1 VRRVHGLIALGM
13 GALLSIAAAA
23 PSWMQPS
30 APTAPPTPTS
40 VCAPAPPSRLILR
53 ERARVSLA
61 DPRPLRLHD
70 SPGTSTPV
78 IAQIPASGV
87 MYVLEGPTCG
97 QNYAWYRVEYQGLA
111 GWIAEGDDK
120 AYFVELYPPG

>member
-1 VRRVHGLIALGM
+1 MRPIQVLIPLAVVMSMLIV
-13 GALLSIAAAA
+13 ATV
-23 PSWMQPS
+23 PSFMQPTQPTT
-30 APTAPPTPTS
+30 PTAI
-40 VCAPAPPSRLILR
+40 CAPAPPSHLILR

-61 DPRPLRLHD
+61 DPRPLNMRD
-70 SPGTSTPV
+70 GAGTSYPV

-87 MYVLEGPTCG
+87 MYVVEGPKCG

-120 AYFVELYPPG
+120 AYFVDLYPPG

>member
-1 VRRVHGLIALGM
+1 
-13 GALLSIAAAA
+13 
-23 PSWMQPS
+23 MQPTLPP
-30 APTAPPTPTS
+30 APTA

-61 DPRPLRLHD
+61 DPRPLNMRD
-70 SPGTSTPV
+70 GAGTAHPV
-78 IAQIPASGV
+78 IAQIPASGIL
-87 MYVLEGPTCG
+87 YVLEGPKCS

-120 AYFVELYPPG
+120 AYFVDLYPPG